1 MFSIGPLNGI
11 SVVVAPFVKVL
22 SMSINGLLKLLRIKQ
37 VETEEKV
44 TKEKIRL
51 LIKRGAMDGN
61 IKPIEVERITR
72 IFEFDN
78 KLVKDVMLPVNEVFM
93 IDIDKEADDILEMMV
108 DKKHTRVPVFHGDRN
123 NVIGILHMKDVFE
136 LTRVCDV
143 TRDKL
148 AELLHDPFETGEYMV
163 IDQLFL
169 RMQRRRQ
176 HMAIVKN
183 FQGHMEGVI
192 TLEDMVEEIFGDI
205 DDEFD
210 A

>member
-1 MFSIGPLNGI
+1 M
-11 SVVVAPFVKVL
+11 
-22 SMSINGLLKLLRIKQ
+22 
-37 VETEEKV
+37 
-44 TKEKIRL
+44 
-51 LIKRGAMDGN
+51 IKRGAMDGN

-169 RMQRRRQ
+169 RMQ
-176 HMAIVKN
+176 
-183 FQGHMEGVI
+183 EGGSIWPSSRTFRVI
-192 TLEDMVEEIFGDI
+192 WKVSSHWRIWSKRFSVISTMSLMHRIPVQPDLC
-205 DDEFD
+205 
-210 A
+210 